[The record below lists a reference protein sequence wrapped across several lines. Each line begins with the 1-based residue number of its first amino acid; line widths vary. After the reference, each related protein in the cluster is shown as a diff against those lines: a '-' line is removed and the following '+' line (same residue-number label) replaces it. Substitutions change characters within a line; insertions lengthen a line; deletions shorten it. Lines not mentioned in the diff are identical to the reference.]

1 MLIGLVF
8 IYLLDVV
15 GLPMRFLVMDSIAPG
30 MAAIKNLEPVPPQG
44 QTMLLSHC

>member
-15 GLPMRFLVMDSIAPG
+15 GLFVRSLVMDSTAAG
-30 MAAIKNLEPVPPQG
+30 MAAIKNLEPVP
-44 QTMLLSHC
+44 L